1 MVSSKHTGRCGVEKI
16 SGIIPASARTRVADV
31 SVAQPARP
39 GAPALGRPMGK
50 NSLGDRITLS
60 KKMEEL
66 RQSGAL
72 PEPEMSPVYK
82 NPIDAKKTKVIK
94 DLNEQF
100 FSPKAVAREEDV
112 TKSEEA
118 LKTTSA
124 NEGLFV
130 VEKELRPVESPLKEV
145 QTTKQEI

>member
-16 SGIIPASARTRVADV
+16 SGIIPASARTKVADV

-66 RQSGAL
+66 RQSGVL
-72 PEPEMSPVYK
+72 PEPELSPVYT
-82 NPIDAKKTKVIK
+82 NPTENKKLKVIE
-94 DLNEQF
+94 DLNQKF
-100 FSPKAVAREEDV
+100 FSPKAIAREEDL

-118 LKTTSA
+118 LKKTSS
-124 NEGLFV
+124 NEGLFY
-130 VEKELRPVESPLKEV
+130 VEKDLRPVESPLAEIQNVATEV
-145 QTTKQEI
+145 